1 MYTKNVDTPTSV
13 VTSINKQVGD
23 ITISQESLGF
33 DKELAKKADVGH
45 THDYAGSA
53 TVGGPSTSAK
63 KLNTDAG
70 SSTKPV
76 YFKNGMPGATQYEIK
91 ASVPKD
97 AQFTDTTYEDISV
110 KKGDLIWMD
119 LDGNGEKQYRVLKL
133 NGSEALCLAMYNS
146 STSTG
151 WGSSV
156 DIVKIGNEWV
166 SKYQDNALDVYLN
179 TTWYNT
185 LSSTAKSAIVPQTIS
200 QDAWY
205 DNSDAG
211 NPDYAGTYGTEV
223 PGKYSYTISKYPGG
237 VVEIGERNVFALSV
251 QDIID
256 YLSDENMRVDKTE
269 ILSNQNI
276 WKMYW
281 DDTIQH
287 YEYAWLRS
295 AQITNDSNPNSN
307 ALITNGSFGSISHLS
322 PNYNFGGVVV
332 RPTFNIDL
340 TKIPFTNKKIG
351 LIKLYDNF
359 GNNTDGAMTQAAI
372 NNISSTMADK
382 STVVNKTLLASNWVY
397 GYLLPHK
404 GDLITMDLGNGDNT
418 YRVLKIN
425 GNIAECLAM
434 YEASILKYN
443 TTSKTTTIG
452 STTVQQYANS
462 DLDNYLNTTW
472 YNTLSN
478 AAKAAI
484 VPKVVI
490 QDAWQY
496 WTSLSHTYSGTYGTE
511 VPGTTNYSISKY
523 DGGTLTVGN
532 RNVYAIGVQD
542 VIDYLSDESLRVD
555 TTAILRNVN
564 IWKMF
569 WNTKT
574 QPSSIYYPWL
584 CSAYVGDHT
593 CVSIVSRNKGRLA
606 QSGCSN
612 SNAARP
618 AFQIDLSKISFKGTS
633 APYRYEL
640 SVDGVTKTS
649 NQEIMPAD
657 GITDEQMYHLQGAN
671 LQDGGQDTNKIVL
684 EAFGVK
690 PSIDI
695 PIKIIMRKD

>member
-1 MYTKNVDTPTSV
+1 MYTKNVDTPTSI
-13 VTSINKQVGD
+13 VTSINEQVGG

-33 DKELAKKADVGH
+33 DKKLAEKADVGH

-53 TVGGPSTSAK
+53 TSGGPATSAK

-76 YFKNGMPGATQYEIK
+76 YFKNGMPVATQYEIK
-91 ASVPKD
+91 ASVPKN
-97 AQFTDTTYEDISV
+97 AQFTDTKYEATT
-110 KKGDLIWMD
+110 
-119 LDGNGEKQYRVLKL
+119 GE
-133 NGSEALCLAMYNS
+133 
-146 STSTG
+146 T
-151 WGSSV
+151 
-156 DIVKIGNEWV
+156 
-166 SKYQDNALDVYLN
+166 
-179 TTWYNT
+179 
-185 LSSTAKSAIVPQTIS
+185 P
-200 QDAWY
+200 
-205 DNSDAG
+205 
-211 NPDYAGTYGTEV
+211 
-223 PGKYSYTISKYPGG
+223 
-237 VVEIGERNVFALSV
+237 
-251 QDIID
+251 
-256 YLSDENMRVDKTE
+256 
-269 ILSNQNI
+269 
-276 WKMYW
+276 
-281 DDTIQH
+281 
-287 YEYAWLRS
+287 
-295 AQITNDSNPNSN
+295 
-307 ALITNGSFGSISHLS
+307 
-322 PNYNFGGVVV
+322 
-332 RPTFNIDL
+332 
-340 TKIPFTNKKIG
+340 G
-351 LIKLYDNF
+351 LIKLYDEI

-382 STVVNKTLLASNWVY
+382 STVVNKILLVSNWVY

-404 GDLITMDLGNGDNT
+404 GDLITMDLGNGDKT

-443 TTSKTTTIG
+443 TTSKTITMG
-452 STTVQQYANS
+452 DTTVQQYANS

-478 AAKAAI
+478 AARAAI

-584 CSAYVGDHT
+584 CSAYVGDPT

-618 AFQIDLSKISFKGTS
+618 AFQIDLSKIAFKGTS

-649 NQEIMPAD
+649 NQEIIPAD

>member
-1 MYTKNVDTPTSV
+1 MYTKNVDTPTSI
-13 VTSINKQVGD
+13 VTSINEQVGD

-53 TVGGPSTSAK
+53 TAGGPATSAK
-63 KLNTDAG
+63 KLNTDSG

-76 YFKNGMPGATQYEIK
+76 YFKNGMPVAIQYEIK

-97 AQFTDTTYEDISV
+97 AQFTDTTYEATT
-110 KKGDLIWMD
+110 
-119 LDGNGEKQYRVLKL
+119 GE
-133 NGSEALCLAMYNS
+133 
-146 STSTG
+146 T
-151 WGSSV
+151 
-156 DIVKIGNEWV
+156 
-166 SKYQDNALDVYLN
+166 
-179 TTWYNT
+179 
-185 LSSTAKSAIVPQTIS
+185 P
-200 QDAWY
+200 
-205 DNSDAG
+205 
-211 NPDYAGTYGTEV
+211 
-223 PGKYSYTISKYPGG
+223 
-237 VVEIGERNVFALSV
+237 
-251 QDIID
+251 
-256 YLSDENMRVDKTE
+256 
-269 ILSNQNI
+269 
-276 WKMYW
+276 
-281 DDTIQH
+281 
-287 YEYAWLRS
+287 
-295 AQITNDSNPNSN
+295 
-307 ALITNGSFGSISHLS
+307 
-322 PNYNFGGVVV
+322 
-332 RPTFNIDL
+332 
-340 TKIPFTNKKIG
+340 G
-351 LIKLYDNF
+351 LIKLYDEI
-359 GNNTDGAMTQAAI
+359 GNNTDGAMTQTAI

-382 STVVNKTLLASNWVY
+382 STVVNKTLLVSNWVY

-404 GDLITMDLGNGDNT
+404 GDLITMDLGNGDKT

-443 TTSKTTTIG
+443 TTSKTTTMG
-452 STTVQQYANS
+452 DTTVQQYANS

-584 CSAYVGDHT
+584 CSAYVGDPT

>member
-13 VTSINKQVGD
+13 VTSINKQVGG

-33 DKELAKKADVGH
+33 DKKLAEKADEGH

-53 TVGGPSTSAK
+53 TAGGPATSAK

-70 SSTKPV
+70 SPTKPV
-76 YFKNGMPGATQYEIK
+76 YFKNGMPVATQYEIK
-91 ASVPKD
+91 ASVPKN
-97 AQFTDTTYEDISV
+97 AQFTDTTYEATT
-110 KKGDLIWMD
+110 
-119 LDGNGEKQYRVLKL
+119 GE
-133 NGSEALCLAMYNS
+133 
-146 STSTG
+146 T
-151 WGSSV
+151 
-156 DIVKIGNEWV
+156 
-166 SKYQDNALDVYLN
+166 
-179 TTWYNT
+179 
-185 LSSTAKSAIVPQTIS
+185 P
-200 QDAWY
+200 
-205 DNSDAG
+205 
-211 NPDYAGTYGTEV
+211 
-223 PGKYSYTISKYPGG
+223 
-237 VVEIGERNVFALSV
+237 
-251 QDIID
+251 
-256 YLSDENMRVDKTE
+256 
-269 ILSNQNI
+269 
-276 WKMYW
+276 
-281 DDTIQH
+281 
-287 YEYAWLRS
+287 
-295 AQITNDSNPNSN
+295 
-307 ALITNGSFGSISHLS
+307 
-322 PNYNFGGVVV
+322 
-332 RPTFNIDL
+332 
-340 TKIPFTNKKIG
+340 G
-351 LIKLYDNF
+351 LIKLYDEI
-359 GNNTDGAMTQAAI
+359 GNNTDGAMTQTAI

-397 GYLLPHK
+397 GYLFPHK
-404 GDLITMDLGNGDNT
+404 GDLITMDLGNGDKT

-443 TTSKTTTIG
+443 TTSKTTTMG
-452 STTVQQYANS
+452 GTTVQQYANS

-472 YNTLSN
+472 YNMLSN

-584 CSAYVGDHT
+584 CSAYVGDPT

>member
-1 MYTKNVDTPTSV
+1 MYTKNVDTPTSI
-13 VTSINKQVGD
+13 VTSINEQVGD

-45 THDYAGSA
+45 THYYAGSA
-53 TVGGPSTSAK
+53 TSGGPATSAK

-76 YFKNGMPGATQYEIK
+76 YFQNGMPVATQYEIK

-97 AQFTDTTYEDISV
+97 AQFTDTTYEATT
-110 KKGDLIWMD
+110 
-119 LDGNGEKQYRVLKL
+119 GE
-133 NGSEALCLAMYNS
+133 
-146 STSTG
+146 T
-151 WGSSV
+151 
-156 DIVKIGNEWV
+156 
-166 SKYQDNALDVYLN
+166 
-179 TTWYNT
+179 
-185 LSSTAKSAIVPQTIS
+185 P
-200 QDAWY
+200 
-205 DNSDAG
+205 
-211 NPDYAGTYGTEV
+211 
-223 PGKYSYTISKYPGG
+223 
-237 VVEIGERNVFALSV
+237 
-251 QDIID
+251 
-256 YLSDENMRVDKTE
+256 
-269 ILSNQNI
+269 
-276 WKMYW
+276 
-281 DDTIQH
+281 
-287 YEYAWLRS
+287 
-295 AQITNDSNPNSN
+295 
-307 ALITNGSFGSISHLS
+307 
-322 PNYNFGGVVV
+322 
-332 RPTFNIDL
+332 
-340 TKIPFTNKKIG
+340 G
-351 LIKLYDNF
+351 LIKLYDEI

-404 GDLITMDLGNGDNT
+404 GDLITMDLGNGDKT

-443 TTSKTTTIG
+443 TTSKTTTMG
-452 STTVQQYANS
+452 GTTVQQYANS

-523 DGGTLTVGN
+523 DGVTLTVGN

-584 CSAYVGDHT
+584 CSAYVGDPT

-657 GITDEQMYHLQGAN
+657 GITYEQMYHLQGAN

>member
-33 DKELAKKADVGH
+33 DKKLAEKADEGH

-53 TVGGPSTSAK
+53 TAGGPATSAK
-63 KLNTDAG
+63 KLTTNDG
-70 SSTKPV
+70 SSIKPV
-76 YFKNGMPGATQYEIK
+76 YFKDGVPAAIQYEIK
-91 ASVPKD
+91 ASVPKN

-166 SKYQDNALDVYLN
+166 PKYQDNALDVYLN

-185 LSSTAKSAIVPQTIS
+185 LSSTAKSAIVPQTIG

-287 YEYAWLRS
+287 HEYAWLRS

-307 ALITNGSFGSISHLS
+307 ALITNGSFGSISYLS
-322 PNYNFGGVVV
+322 PNYDFGGVVV

-372 NNISSTMADK
+372 NNVSSTMADK
-382 STVVNKTLLASNWVY
+382 STVVTKTLLASNW
-397 GYLLPHK
+397 
-404 GDLITMDLGNGDNT
+404 
-418 YRVLKIN
+418 
-425 GNIAECLAM
+425 
-434 YEASILKYN
+434 
-443 TTSKTTTIG
+443 
-452 STTVQQYANS
+452 
-462 DLDNYLNTTW
+462 
-472 YNTLSN
+472 
-478 AAKAAI
+478 
-484 VPKVVI
+484 
-490 QDAWQY
+490 
-496 WTSLSHTYSGTYGTE
+496 SGTS
-511 VPGTTNYSISKY
+511 V
-523 DGGTLTVGN
+523 
-532 RNVYAIGVQD
+532 
-542 VIDYLSDESLRVD
+542 
-555 TTAILRNVN
+555 
-564 IWKMF
+564 
-569 WNTKT
+569 
-574 QPSSIYYPWL
+574 
-584 CSAYVGDHT
+584 
-593 CVSIVSRNKGRLA
+593 
-606 QSGCSN
+606 
-612 SNAARP
+612 
-618 AFQIDLSKISFKGTS
+618 
-633 APYRYEL
+633 PYRYEL
-640 SVDGVTKTS
+640 AVDGVTANS

-657 GITDEQMYHLQGAN
+657 GITDEQMYHMQGAN
-671 LQDGGQDTNKIVL
+671 LQDGGQSANKIVL
-684 EAFGVK
+684 RAFGVK

-695 PIKIIMRKD
+695 PIKIILRKD

>member
-1 MYTKNVDTPTSV
+1 MYTKNVDTPTSI
-13 VTSINKQVGD
+13 VTSINEQVRG

-33 DKELAKKADVGH
+33 DKEIIKKADVGH
-45 THDYAGSA
+45 THDYAGS
-53 TVGGPSTSAK
+53 TTSGGPATSAK
-63 KLNTDAG
+63 KLNTDSG

-76 YFKNGMPGATQYEIK
+76 YFKNGMPVAIQYEIK

-97 AQFTDTTYEDISV
+97 AQFTDTTYEATT
-110 KKGDLIWMD
+110 
-119 LDGNGEKQYRVLKL
+119 GE
-133 NGSEALCLAMYNS
+133 
-146 STSTG
+146 T
-151 WGSSV
+151 
-156 DIVKIGNEWV
+156 
-166 SKYQDNALDVYLN
+166 
-179 TTWYNT
+179 
-185 LSSTAKSAIVPQTIS
+185 P
-200 QDAWY
+200 
-205 DNSDAG
+205 
-211 NPDYAGTYGTEV
+211 
-223 PGKYSYTISKYPGG
+223 
-237 VVEIGERNVFALSV
+237 
-251 QDIID
+251 
-256 YLSDENMRVDKTE
+256 
-269 ILSNQNI
+269 
-276 WKMYW
+276 
-281 DDTIQH
+281 
-287 YEYAWLRS
+287 
-295 AQITNDSNPNSN
+295 
-307 ALITNGSFGSISHLS
+307 
-322 PNYNFGGVVV
+322 
-332 RPTFNIDL
+332 
-340 TKIPFTNKKIG
+340 G
-351 LIKLYDNF
+351 LIKLYDEI

-443 TTSKTTTIG
+443 TTSKTTTMG
-452 STTVQQYANS
+452 GTTVQQYANS

-478 AAKAAI
+478 AARAAI

-532 RNVYAIGVQD
+532 RSVYAIGVQD

-584 CSAYVGDHT
+584 CSAYVGDPT

>member
-13 VTSINKQVGD
+13 VTSINEQVGV

-33 DKELAKKADVGH
+33 DKKLAEKADVGH
-45 THDYAGSA
+45 THDYAGSTTA
-53 TVGGPSTSAK
+53 GGPATSAK
-63 KLNTDAG
+63 KLNTDSG

-76 YFKNGMPGATQYEIK
+76 YFKNGMPVAIQYEIK

-97 AQFTDTTYEDISV
+97 AQFTDTTYEATT
-110 KKGDLIWMD
+110 
-119 LDGNGEKQYRVLKL
+119 GE
-133 NGSEALCLAMYNS
+133 
-146 STSTG
+146 T
-151 WGSSV
+151 
-156 DIVKIGNEWV
+156 
-166 SKYQDNALDVYLN
+166 
-179 TTWYNT
+179 
-185 LSSTAKSAIVPQTIS
+185 P
-200 QDAWY
+200 
-205 DNSDAG
+205 
-211 NPDYAGTYGTEV
+211 
-223 PGKYSYTISKYPGG
+223 
-237 VVEIGERNVFALSV
+237 
-251 QDIID
+251 
-256 YLSDENMRVDKTE
+256 
-269 ILSNQNI
+269 
-276 WKMYW
+276 
-281 DDTIQH
+281 
-287 YEYAWLRS
+287 
-295 AQITNDSNPNSN
+295 
-307 ALITNGSFGSISHLS
+307 
-322 PNYNFGGVVV
+322 
-332 RPTFNIDL
+332 
-340 TKIPFTNKKIG
+340 G
-351 LIKLYDNF
+351 LIKLYDEI

-382 STVVNKTLLASNWVY
+382 STVVNKTLLVSNWVY

-404 GDLITMDLGNGDNT
+404 GDLITMDLGNGDKT

-443 TTSKTTTIG
+443 TTSKTTTMG
-452 STTVQQYANS
+452 GTTVQQYANS

-584 CSAYVGDHT
+584 CSAYVGDPT